1 MVRRLGK
8 GLDAIIAS
16 HQGGTAGGAGVDA
29 IPIKRIAPNPL
40 QPRQIFDEDALQE
53 LAASIRQKGVITPVT
68 VREYDGQY
76 ILIAGERRWRASRIA
91 GLKEIPAYVI
101 EITDDVDIMEVSLIE
116 NIQRENLNPIEEAEA
131 FAVLSGKHDLSQDA
145 IARAVGKKRVTITNS
160 LRLLKLPAEIKR
172 KLRDQKL
179 TAGHGRA
186 ILGLKTVAAQL
197 ALGERIIRHG
207 LNVRMT
213 EAIVKDSTSEKPPG
227 SKKGKTRRISPQI
240 KRLEDELIS
249 ILGTKVRIKS
259 GKNNGSITISYYSN
273 DDLERLLELLHSI
286 EN

>member
-16 HQGGTAGGAGVDA
+16 HQGDTSGGAGVAA
-29 IPIKRIAPNPL
+29 IPINRIAPNPL

-68 VREYDGQY
+68 VREKDGQY

-91 GLKEIPAYVI
+91 GLREIPAYVI

-131 FAVLSGKHDLSQDA
+131 FAVLSGKHDLSQNA
-145 IARAVGKKRVTITNS
+145 IAKAVGKKRVTITNS

-172 KLRDQKL
+172 SLRDQEL

-186 ILGLKTVAAQL
+186 LLGLKTVAAQVT
-197 ALGERIIRHG
+197 LGERIIRQG
-207 LNVRMT
+207 LSVRMT
-213 EAIVKDSTSEKPPG
+213 EAIVKDSTSENPPG

-249 ILGTKVRIKS
+249 ILGTKVRIKA
-259 GKNNGSITISYYSN
+259 GKNNGSIIISYYSN

>member
-16 HQGGTAGGAGVDA
+16 HQGGTSGGAGVDA
-29 IPIKRIAPNPL
+29 IPINRIAPNPL

-68 VREYDGQY
+68 VRENDGQY
-76 ILIAGERRWRASRIA
+76 ILIAGERRWRASKIA

-172 KLRDQKL
+172 KLRDQEL

-186 ILGLKTVAAQL
+186 LLGLKTVAAQL
-197 ALGERIIRHG
+197 TLGERIIRHG
-207 LNVRMT
+207 LSVRMT
-213 EAIVKDSTSEKPPG
+213 EAIVKDSTSEKPLG